1 MKKSVIVSSI
11 IAAATIVLAS
21 SCASVPE
28 TQQKIEEAEQQIEQ
42 PKTPR
47 KLNVVNSS
55 AAQQTDVETEES
67 KYAKKIEGIKIS
79 VESSP
84 KETTKGRAFSSPF
97 VFKAVK
103 ADGTPAE
110 GLELSITYPETR
122 INGQESFAL
131 VSLTT
136 NSSGTVTFIPA
147 TPSYS
152 FDSKINVY
160 PSGDITNEKI
170 SELASKASVSADY
183 KVKTNLSQ
191 AGGTISIVDFTSA
204 GKPIVNNSVS
214 SSNLLMTLMRLG
226 FSRVGNADFSTAILT
241 GDRDSVYK
249 AAKNLLGGTS
259 SYLIYGTVK
268 YLTPVEA
275 TADKKYTLTLEAEI
289 TCLDMKNGSILYE
302 TTQTS
307 TVTEDKDWNCINS
320 ARKDLAEKLAAKIN
334 YGM

>member
-11 IAAATIVLAS
+11 IAAATIILAS
-21 SCASVPE
+21 SCASVPDV
-28 TQQKIEEAEQQIEQ
+28 QPKIEEPEQIEQ

-55 AAQQTDVETEES
+55 ITQQKEEETEES
-67 KYAKKIEGIKIS
+67 KYAKKIADIKLS

-97 VFKAVK
+97 VFKAAK
-103 ADGTPAE
+103 SDGTPVE
-110 GLELSITYPETR
+110 GLDLSITYPETR

-152 FDSKINVY
+152 FDSKINAY
-160 PSGDITNEKI
+160 PSGDLTNEKI

-214 SSNLLMTLMRLG
+214 SSNLLMTLMRIG
-226 FSRVGNADFSTAILT
+226 FKRVGNADFSTAILT
-241 GDRDSVYK
+241 EDKDSVYK
-249 AAKNLLGGTS
+249 AAKSLLGSTS

-268 YLTPVEA
+268 YLTPVEV
-275 TADKKYTLTLEAEI
+275 TADKKYTLTLEAKI

-320 ARKDLAEKLAAKIN
+320 ARKDIAEKLAVKIN